1 MLSNNFKKPYIV
13 YIILIINT
21 LLFSLT
27 ELFGGS
33 TNSSVLVNFGALYKM
48 DLLEGQYWRLFTA
61 MFLHAGFFHFAL
73 NSLSIF
79 IMGSLAESILGHKK
93 FLFIYLFSG
102 ITASLLSLT
111 FLPEYAVAIGASGAI
126 FGTLASLGVY
136 FFLYR
141 KQLGN
146 FGKQN
151 FNAVLILALINLA
164 FGLMGSGVDNWG
176 HIGGLAGGV
185 ISALLVIPKYI
196 RR

>member
-1 MLSNNFKKPYIV
+1 MLFNNFEKPYVV
-13 YIILIINT
+13 YIILFINT

-93 FLFIYLFSG
+93 FLFISSS
-102 ITASLLSLT
+102 T
-111 FLPEYAVAIGASGAI
+111 
-126 FGTLASLGVY
+126 
-136 FFLYR
+136 
-141 KQLGN
+141 
-146 FGKQN
+146 
-151 FNAVLILALINLA
+151 
-164 FGLMGSGVDNWG
+164 
-176 HIGGLAGGV
+176 
-185 ISALLVIPKYI
+185 
-196 RR
+196 